1 MSIYLGISSI
11 DSDVTATFLK
21 DGKIVYAAQEERF
34 TRKKQQDG
42 FPYHAIKDGLRY
54 LNITLDDIKAVG
66 FGWYKPEVEKKMYLK
81 SGLLSIKQSFT
92 TGKAPFLPSVR
103 HSLNVLR
110 RGLFVGNKSIIKSY
124 NQLIKGL
131 EEIGYKGPLEFMHH
145 QLTHIASTY
154 YTSEFDK
161 ALVIS
166 LDGYGSGCAGSVY
179 IGEGEN
185 LKLVHYIPSPQSLG
199 VMYARVTKALG
210 FIPNRH
216 EGKVLGLAAYG
227 NPDVYYD
234 EIMRDFILTEDSYIY
249 LNALDPYKYKKMFK
263 EGKAEDLAAAFQK
276 VLETVV
282 VHLAKQNLKKYKL
295 DRVCLAGGVAAN
307 VKMNQRVMEIEGVK
321 EVFVHPGMSDCG
333 TGTGAALL
341 LQHKE
346 KPFKPFKL
354 DNVFY
359 GPDYSDEEIL
369 AAIKQFD
376 FKYTREEEPEKKAA
390 ELLAKGYVVG
400 RFNGRMEYGPRALCN
415 RTIMAPTQQSDV
427 NKWLNKRLN
436 RTEFMPFAPATLD
449 YMADKM
455 YLNMDK
461 IRYTAEFMTITT
473 DCTDEMKKNSAAAVH
488 VDGTA
493 RPQIVTAQ
501 SNPTMYKILEHYY
514 KLTGVPSLVN
524 TSFNMHEEPIICN
537 PYDAVKTFNDG
548 RLDYLSIGNYILESP
563 EVIKGNKASDE
574 NAVLQA

>member
-1 MSIYLGISSI
+1 MSIYLGISSP
-11 DSDVTATFLK
+11 DSDVTATFVK

-34 TRKKQQDG
+34 TRVKQQTG
-42 FPYHAIKDGLRY
+42 FPYKAIEDGLRY
-54 LNITLDDIKAVG
+54 LGITLADIKAVG
-66 FGWYKPEVEKKMYLK
+66 YGWYKPEEEKRLYLE
-81 SGLLSIKQSFT
+81 SGKLSIKQAFSA
-92 TGKAPFLPSVR
+92 KAPLMQSLR
-103 HSLNVLR
+103 HAVNLYR
-110 RGLFVGNKSIIKSY
+110 RGNFINPDEFKKSHDYLINGLNK
-124 NQLIKGL
+124 
-131 EEIGYKGPLEFMHH
+131 IGYKGPVEYFNH
-145 QLTHIASTY
+145 QLCHAASAH
-154 YTSEFDK
+154 YTSGFDK
-161 ALVIS
+161 SLVIT
-166 LDGYGSGCAGSVY
+166 LDGYGSGSAGSIY
-179 IGEGEN
+179 IGDGEH
-185 LKLVHYIPSPQSLG
+185 LKFVKFIPSPQSLG
-199 VMYARVTKALG
+199 LMYSRVTKALG

-216 EGKVLGLAAYG
+216 EGKILGLAAYG
-227 NPDVYYD
+227 NPDAYYN
-234 EIMRDFILTEDSYIY
+234 EIMKDFILTEDSFMY
-249 LNALDPYKYKKMFK
+249 LNPLDPKKYEKIFK
-263 EGKAEDLAAAFQK
+263 AGKAEDLAASFQK

-282 VHLAKQNLKKYKL
+282 VHTATKNLRKYNL

-307 VKMNQRVMEIEGVK
+307 VKMNQRIMEIEGVK
-321 EVFVHPGMSDCG
+321 EIFVHPGMSDCG
-333 TGTGAALL
+333 IGTGAALL
-341 LQHKE
+341 LAHKE

-354 DNVFY
+354 DDVFY
-359 GPDYSDEEIL
+359 GPDYTEEEIL
-369 AAIKQFD
+369 DAIKQFD
-376 FKYTREEEPEKKAA
+376 FKYTREDEPEKKAA

-493 RPQIVTAQ
+493 RPQIVTAK

-514 KLTGVPSLVN
+514 QLTGVPNLVN
-524 TSFNMHEEPIICN
+524 TSYNMHEEPIICN

-548 RLDYLSIGNYILESP
+548 RLDYLSIGSYILEAHNL
-563 EVIKGNKASDE
+563 EQ
-574 NAVLQA
+574 NAEDK